1 MSELLAPIGAEPKVR
16 DEQVEQSIDST
27 LREPVF
33 ISEQEVLFATA
44 AAAVP
49 LQPVRRRWADGV
61 VAVVRAMLTWSPDAP
76 REGRHYAPR
85 NDFLESS
92 RMAREMDRL

>member
-1 MSELLAPIGAEPKVR
+1 MSELLAPTGAEPKAG

-44 AAAVP
+44 AAVP
-49 LQPVRRRWADGV
+49 VQPARRRWADGI

>member
-1 MSELLAPIGAEPKVR
+1 MSELLAPIGAKPEVK

-44 AAAVP
+44 AAVH
-49 LQPVRRRWADGV
+49 PVRRRWTDGV

-76 REGRHYAPR
+76 RERRQYAAR
-85 NDFLESS
+85 NDFLENS